1 MNDPLDPPSP
11 PPQPPPPRV
20 DPATSQGA
28 YATGLVVL
36 HTRDEFMLDFIAGFA
51 SPPKVVGRVIATP
64 AHLKRMLNALLDN
77 FGRYEKTF
85 GALPVQHG
93 NTRAKA
99 GQVSELY
106 ATLQVADTVL
116 GGAYSNV
123 MSVMHTRDEFI
134 LDFLTNFPPAPK
146 VASRVVVNPTHLRR
160 IISVL
165 GDNLSQFED
174 KFGKIDDGAPPSEP
188 RALFNLN

>member
-11 PPQPPPPRV
+11 PQPLPPRV
-20 DPATSQGA
+20 NPATSSGA

-51 SPPKVVGRVIATP
+51 SPPQVVGRVVATP
-64 AHLKRMLNALLDN
+64 AHLKRMLKALLDN
-77 FGRYEKTF
+77 FGRYEKAF
-85 GALPVQHG
+85 GAIPVQPE

-99 GQVSELY
+99 GQVGELY
-106 ATLQVADTVL
+106 AKLQVMDEVL
-116 GGAYSNV
+116 GGAYSNA

-134 LDFLTNFPPAPK
+134 MDFLTNFPPISK
-146 VASRVVVNPTHLRR
+146 VTSRVVVNPTHPRR

-165 GDNLSQFED
+165 GDNLSQYED
-174 KFGKIDDGAPPSEP
+174 RFGKIDDGSPPIEP
-188 RALFNLN
+188 KAMFNLN

>member
-1 MNDPLDPPSP
+1 MQDPEEAPPTSPSP
-11 PPQPPPPRV
+11 RI
-20 DPATSQGA
+20 DPAVTPGA
-28 YATGLVVL
+28 YATGLVVI

-51 SPPKVVGRVIATP
+51 APPRIVGRVIATP
-64 AHLKRMLNALLDN
+64 TYLKRIVKALVEN

-85 GALPVQHG
+85 GAVSIPPE
-93 NTRAKA
+93 NTRAKG

-106 ATLQVADTVL
+106 SKLQVSDEVL
-116 GGAYSNV
+116 GGAYSNA

-134 LDFLTNFPPAPK
+134 MDFLTNFPPVSK
-146 VASRVVVNPTHLRR
+146 VTSRVVVSPTHLRR

-165 GDNLSQFED
+165 GDNLSQYED
-174 KFGKIDDGAPPSEP
+174 RHGKIDDGSPPTEP

>member
-1 MNDPLDPPSP
+1 MSDPLNPPS

-20 DPATSQGA
+20 DPATGQGA

-51 SPPKVVGRVIATP
+51 SPPQVVGRVVATP
-64 AHLKRMLNALLDN
+64 AHLKRMLKALLDN

-85 GALPVQHG
+85 GAIPAQPE

-99 GQVSELY
+99 GQVSDLY
-106 ATLQVADTVL
+106 AKLQVADTVL
-116 GGAYSNV
+116 GGAYSNA

-134 LDFLTNFPPAPK
+134 MDFLTNFPPASK

>member
-1 MNDPLDPPSP
+1 MHNPSDQP
-11 PPQPPPPRV
+11 PPQPNMPRMN
-20 DPATSQGA
+20 PATGQGT

-51 SPPKVVGRVIATP
+51 SPPQIVGRVITTP
-64 AHLKRMLNALLDN
+64 AYLKRMLKALLDN

-85 GALPVQHG
+85 GAVSVQPE

-106 ATLQVADTVL
+106 AKLQIADEVL
-116 GGAYSNV
+116 GGAYSNG
-123 MSVMHTRDEFI
+123 MSVIHTRDEFI
-134 LDFLTNFPPAPK
+134 LDFLTNFPPVPK
-146 VASRVVVNPTHLRR
+146 VTSRIVVNPTHLRR

-165 GDNLSQFED
+165 GDNVSQYED
-174 KFGKIDDGAPPSEP
+174 RFGKIDDGTPPTEP

>member
-1 MNDPLDPPSP
+1 MNDPLNHPT
-11 PPQPPPPRV
+11 PPQPPHPRV
-20 DPATSQGA
+20 DSSTSQGS

-51 SPPKVVGRVIATP
+51 SPPQVVARVVATP
-64 AHLKRMLNALLDN
+64 AHLKRMMKALLDN
-77 FGRYEKTF
+77 LGRYEKTF
-85 GALPVQHG
+85 GAIPAQPE
-93 NTRAKA
+93 NSRAKA
-99 GQVSELY
+99 GQVSDLY
-106 ATLQVADTVL
+106 SMLQVVDTVL
-116 GGAYSNV
+116 GGTYSNA

-134 LDFLTNFPPAPK
+134 MDFLTNFPPASK
-146 VASRVVVNPTHLRR
+146 ISSRVVVNPTHLRR

>member
-11 PPQPPPPRV
+11 PQPLPPRV
-20 DPATSQGA
+20 DQTTSHGA

-51 SPPKVVGRVIATP
+51 SPPQVVGRVVATP
-64 AHLKRMLNALLDN
+64 AHLKRMLKALLDN

-85 GALPVQHG
+85 GAIPVKPE

-106 ATLQVADTVL
+106 AKLQVVDGVL
-116 GGAYSNV
+116 GGAYSNA
-123 MSVMHTRDEFI
+123 MAVMHTRDEFI
-134 LDFLTNFPPAPK
+134 MDFLTNFPPVSK
-146 VASRVVVNPTHLRR
+146 VTSRVVVNPTHLRR

-165 GDNLSQFED
+165 GDNLSQYED
-174 KFGKIDDGAPPSEP
+174 RFGKIDDGSPPTEP
-188 RALFNLN
+188 RAMFNLN